1 VTQKRLTDREID
13 AIARKLLE
21 GESNT
26 APLAPVVSE
35 LVRRKLVVGNW
46 KMNPA
51 PDQVD
56 SLLRTLKTEIG
67 DLAFHS
73 EQDPDV
79 AVAPPL
85 VYLERA
91 SNILGGIRLAAQ
103 NVCAELQGA
112 FTGEVSVTMLKD
124 AGTRYVIL
132 GHSERRALFGE
143 TGSAVARK
151 ALICLQ
157 NDLIPIV
164 CVGETLKQRE
174 GDYLSFLREQL
185 LDSILALPEEFIA
198 RMVLAYEPVWAIGT
212 GKTATSQQASEVH
225 HFLRR
230 TLEDTWGREIALK
243 VRILYGGSVTECN
256 AEELLHTPGIDGALV
271 GGASL
276 DAARFAAICA
286 AGRSVEFNA

>member
-13 AIARKLLE
+13 VIAHKILE
-21 GESNT
+21 RESKA
-26 APLAPVVSE
+26 APLAPVESE
-35 LVRRKLVVGNW
+35 ACRRKLVVGNW

-56 SLLRTLKTEIG
+56 SLLRGLNKEIG
-67 DLAFHS
+67 ALAIDS
-73 EQDPDV
+73 GQGLDV

-85 VYLERA
+85 LYLERA
-91 SNILGGIRLAAQ
+91 SNILHGVRLAAQ

-151 ALICLQ
+151 ALACLQ
-157 NDLIPIV
+157 NDLVPIV

-174 GDYLSFLREQL
+174 GDYLGFLRDQL
-185 LDSILALPEEFIA
+185 LDSILTLPEKYIGSL
-198 RMVLAYEPVWAIGT
+198 VLAYEPVWAIGT
-212 GKTATSQQASEVH
+212 GQTATSQQASEVH

-230 TLEDTWGREIALK
+230 TLEETWGRETALK
-243 VRILYGGSVTECN
+243 VPILYGGSVNELN

-276 DAARFAAICA
+276 NAARFAAICG
-286 AGRSVEFNA
+286 AGR